1 MFLVMSEVSLSPL
14 LLAMG
19 TETDRQSNSN
29 LAILLAPL
37 FLCANSTALLYMI
50 NAHSSHNCSYPAV
63 ISAQLNTAEY
73 SSSSSYPVIEAGC
86 SSHPGAQPIPNQP
99 WCVYRPLFDP
109 LVCRSDQATLI
120 QKDDRYCL
128 AIIPASI
135 HAFTVN
141 VQWGRRE
148 GEAADSAQVK
158 FMLIS
163 CVIICGAHAS
173 PSPEWEG
180 VEGYT
185 VVFTPKAKIYRV
197 SRHRRTFVR

>member
-1 MFLVMSEVSLSPL
+1 MFLVMSEVSP
-14 LLAMG
+14 LAMG

-37 FLCANSTALLYMI
+37 SANSTALLYMI

-73 SSSSSYPVIEAGC
+73 SSSSYPVIEAGS

-141 VQWGRRE
+141 VQWGRRD
-148 GEAADSAQVK
+148 GAAADSAQVK

-163 CVIICGAHAS
+163 CVIICGA
-173 PSPEWEG
+173 PSS
-180 VEGYT
+180 
-185 VVFTPKAKIYRV
+185 A
-197 SRHRRTFVR
+197 

>member
-1 MFLVMSEVSLSPL
+1 MLPLLPPTSDIPHLLLIARHRECFWSWREVSPP

-37 FLCANSTALLYMI
+37 LSHSANSTALLYMI
-50 NAHSSHNCSYPAV
+50 NAHSSHNCSYPAA

-73 SSSSSYPVIEAGC
+73 SSSSYPVIEAG

-99 WCVYRPLFDP
+99 WWCVYRPLFDP

-141 VQWGRRE
+141 VHHVQWGRRE
-148 GEAADSAQVK
+148 Q
-158 FMLIS
+158 LILL
-163 CVIICGAHAS
+163 
-173 PSPEWEG
+173 
-180 VEGYT
+180 
-185 VVFTPKAKIYRV
+185 K
-197 SRHRRTFVR
+197 

>member
-19 TETDRQSNSN
+19 TETDRQIVRAVSPTWRFS
-29 LAILLAPL
+29 PL
-37 FLCANSTALLYMI
+37 NANSTALLYMI
-50 NAHSSHNCSYPAV
+50 NAHSSHNCSYPAA

-73 SSSSSYPVIEAGC
+73 SSSSSYPVIEAGS

-141 VQWGRRE
+141 VQWGRRD
-148 GEAADSAQVK
+148 GAAADSAQVK

-163 CVIICGAHAS
+163 CVIICGA
-173 PSPEWEG
+173 PMPEWGASRATPSFLPQKQRFIG
-180 VEGYT
+180 V
-185 VVFTPKAKIYRV
+185 PPSANIC
-197 SRHRRTFVR
+197 